1 MKQKSVKH
9 YRERARSADSRGSI
23 KQSTNYKQTE
33 ELLAVVKENTVLLA
47 GKFRTAFS
55 STEMSGNRLIGL
67 LFSSETIGI
76 AVFAALRL
84 RVHFAEQD
92 YRMSPH

>member
-1 MKQKSVKH
+1 MKQKSVSQKTESARFADNRGNRKKH
-9 YRERARSADSRGSI
+9 
-23 KQSTNYKQTE
+23 TNYRQTE
-33 ELLAVVKENTVLLA
+33 KLLVAVKENTVLLA